1 MIDLLKIAEE
11 AVATEQGRF
20 SLVSIDPST
29 IVFTL
34 INTLI
39 IALLYF
45 KFLHKPVCRIL
56 DKRAE
61 QVNKDM
67 DDAQKAKEE
76 ADKVKAEYEQ
86 RLLES
91 KEEAN
96 RIVADAS
103 RRAQLREEEIL
114 KEANEEAAAM
124 KQRAEESI
132 EREKKRAVNEIKGE
146 ISEMVVMA
154 ASKVAEKEIT
164 ADDNENIINT
174 VLSEIGEQA

>member
-1 MIDLLKIAEE
+1 MTDLLKLAEE
-11 AVATEQGRF
+11 TVGQDRF

-34 INTLI
+34 INTLLL
-39 IALLYF
+39 AVLYF
-45 KFLHKPVCRIL
+45 VFLHKPVCKIL
-56 DKRAE
+56 DQRAA

-86 RLLES
+86 RLQES
-91 KEEAN
+91 KEEASK
-96 RIVADAS
+96 IVADAT

-114 KEANEEAAAM
+114 KEASDEAAAM

-164 ADDNENIINT
+164 VSDNEQIIST
-174 VLSEIGEQA
+174 VLSQIGE